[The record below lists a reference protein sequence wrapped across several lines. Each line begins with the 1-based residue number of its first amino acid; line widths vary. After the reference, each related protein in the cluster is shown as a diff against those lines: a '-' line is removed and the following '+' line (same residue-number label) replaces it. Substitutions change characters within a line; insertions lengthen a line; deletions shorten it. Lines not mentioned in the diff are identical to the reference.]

1 MRINGLL
8 TLAMG
13 SVLISGC
20 AGPRYAREI
29 TRLKADVGLLDQ
41 RVNQLERSSL
51 RTSQSSWPGESW
63 RQPSAPAARIPV
75 RSAAVSAQPSTREIQ
90 RALKN
95 AGFDPGPI
103 DGKLGSRTR
112 QAIREF
118 QGVNGLQ
125 VDGIVGKR
133 TWAKLAPFLDLEAS
147 DDKTWAARPVK

>member
-1 MRINGLL
+1 MRAGSLL
-8 TLAMG
+8 TLAVG
-13 SVLISGC
+13 AVLISGC

-41 RVNQLERSSL
+41 RVNQLERNSL
-51 RTSQSSWPGESW
+51 RTPQSSWPGESW
-63 RQPSAPAARIPV
+63 RQPAARTPA
-75 RSAAVSAQPSTREIQ
+75 RPATALAQASTRDIQ

-95 AGFDPGPI
+95 AGFNPGPI

-147 DDKTWAARPVK
+147 DDRTWAARPAK

>member
-8 TLAMG
+8 TLAIG

-29 TRLKADVGLLDQ
+29 TRLQADVGLLDQ
-41 RVNQLERSSL
+41 RVNHLERASL
-51 RTSQSSWPGESW
+51 RTPQSSWPSESW
-63 RQPSAPAARIPV
+63 RQPSTSAARIPA
-75 RSAAVSAQPSTREIQ
+75 RPSTVSAQPSTRDIQ
-90 RALKN
+90 RVLRN

-118 QGVNGLQ
+118 QSVNGLQ
-125 VDGIVGKR
+125 VDGIVGRR
-133 TWAKLAPFLDLEAS
+133 TWAKLGPFLAAGAS
-147 DDKTWAARPVK
+147 DETAWAARPTK

>member
-29 TRLKADVGLLDQ
+29 TRLKSDVGLLDQ
-41 RVNQLERSSL
+41 RVNQLERAGF
-51 RTSQSSWPGESW
+51 RTPQSSWPGESW
-63 RQPSAPAARIPV
+63 RQPSAPAARTSARP
-75 RSAAVSAQPSTREIQ
+75 AAVPAQPSSRDIQ
-90 RALKN
+90 RALRN
-95 AGFDPGPI
+95 AGFSSGPI
-103 DGKLGSRTR
+103 DGKLGARTR

-147 DDKTWAARPVK
+147 DDKAWAARPAK

>member
-1 MRINGLL
+1 
-8 TLAMG
+8 MG

-20 AGPRYAREI
+20 AGSRYAREV
-29 TRLKADVGLLDQ
+29 TRLKSDVGLLDQ

-51 RTSQSSWPGESW
+51 RTQSSWPGESW
-63 RQPSAPAARIPV
+63 RQPSAPAARIPA
-75 RSAAVSAQPSTREIQ
+75 RPSTVSAQPPTRDIQ
-90 RALKN
+90 RALKA
-95 AGFDPGPI
+95 AGFDPGPV

-112 QAIREF
+112 QAVREF

-147 DDKTWAARPVK
+147 DDRAWAAKSTK

>member
-1 MRINGLL
+1 MRVGSLL

-29 TRLKADVGLLDQ
+29 TGLKADIGFLDQ
-41 RVNQLERSSL
+41 RVNQLERAGL
-51 RTSQSSWPGESW
+51 RTPQSSWPSESW
-63 RQPSAPAARIPV
+63 RQPLAPAARMSARPAAAPV
-75 RSAAVSAQPSTREIQ
+75 QSSTREIQ
-90 RALKN
+90 GALKN

-133 TWAKLAPFLDLEAS
+133 TWAKLAPFLDFESS
-147 DDKTWAARPVK
+147 DDKAWAARSTK

>member
-29 TRLKADVGLLDQ
+29 TRLQADVGLLDQ
-41 RVNQLERSSL
+41 RVNQLERAGL
-51 RTSQSSWPGESW
+51 RTPQSSWPSESW
-63 RQPSAPAARIPV
+63 RQPSARIPP
-75 RSAAVSAQPSTREIQ
+75 RPSMVSAPPSTRDIQ

-112 QAIREF
+112 QAVREF

-125 VDGIVGKR
+125 VDGVVGKR

-147 DDKTWAARPVK
+147 DDKTRAARPAK

>member
-1 MRINGLL
+1 MRVGSLL

-13 SVLISGC
+13 LVLISGC

-29 TRLKADVGLLDQ
+29 TRLQADVGLLDQ
-41 RVNQLERSSL
+41 RVNQLERASL
-51 RTSQSSWPGESW
+51 HTPQSRWPSESW
-63 RQPSAPAARIPV
+63 RQPLTPAARIPA
-75 RSAAVSAQPSTREIQ
+75 RPAAAPVQPSTRDIQ
-90 RALKN
+90 GALKN

-125 VDGIVGKR
+125 VDGVVGKG

-147 DDKTWAARPVK
+147 DDKAWAARPAK

>member
-29 TRLKADVGLLDQ
+29 TRLQADVGLLDQ
-41 RVNQLERSSL
+41 RVNQLERASL
-51 RTSQSSWPGESW
+51 RTSQSSWPSESW
-63 RQPSAPAARIPV
+63 RQPSAPAARTPA
-75 RSAAVSAQPSTREIQ
+75 RPSTVSAQPSTRDIQ
-90 RALKN
+90 RALRN

-112 QAIREF
+112 QAVREF

-147 DDKTWAARPVK
+147 DDKAWAARLAK